1 MDEIV
6 TREDSTVEN
15 DDLGPCPRMTQEL
28 VEPTED
34 VPVFGYVD
42 LGGKSNCVVSP
53 DSQQIAFDLRASI
66 KASPKKAEIAVD
78 WPKIDDVAVN
88 EYGDR
93 KIFVNAFPWLFPG
106 GLGDACESPLTKGE
120 WGKMML
126 YYEDGR
132 FAEDSLFTFYVTNY
146 VVRHRNTS
154 GGRWYVDKF
163 KNSCPETVED
173 LKQSIEDG
181 HTGFIN
187 TLSYYN
193 QRVKGSTPY
202 WLKKRSELY
211 TWINHHIEKGNGA
224 PMFFITLSCAEY
236 YWPDIIS
243 LIKERLE
250 IAGRDTAE
258 CYVGSKKMTKLVN
271 EYSIVIQEY
280 FQRRVEIWLE
290 TVGHKLFGIEHYWVR
305 YEFAPGRGQ
314 IHAHLL
320 AIPKDQSI
328 YELCYSVRKEV
339 DGDTKRAEYMAEW
352 ASKKFGLT
360 ASVEPGFDAIQVDK
374 SESPSMI
381 RFSSLSDDP
390 VARSADT
397 QKLMKHV
404 QEHGCSGFCMRT
416 GNKNT

>member
-1 MDEIV
+1 MDQLE
-6 TREDSTVEN
+6 ESD
-15 DDLGPCPRMTQEL
+15 
-28 VEPTED
+28 D

-42 LGGKSNCVVSP
+42 VGGKNKCVTSP
-53 DSQQIAFDLRASI
+53 EAERITKDLQECI
-66 KASPKKAEIAVD
+66 KDSPKKGDIAVD
-78 WPKIDDVAVN
+78 WPKIEETAVN

-106 GLGDACESPLTKGE
+106 GFGDPCDSPLTKGE

-146 VVRHRNTS
+146 IVRHRNAS
-154 GGRWYVDKF
+154 GGRWYVEKF
-163 KNSCPETVED
+163 KHSCPDNVED
-173 LKQSIEDG
+173 LKQSINDG
-181 HTGFIN
+181 ETSFIN
-187 TLSYYN
+187 ALSYYN

-211 TWINHHIEKGNGA
+211 AWINHHIEMGRGA

-236 YWPDIIS
+236 FWPDIID
-243 LIKERLE
+243 LIRDRLE
-250 IAGRDTAE
+250 IAGRDGSD
-258 CYVGSKKMTKLVN
+258 CYVGSPKMSKLVN

-290 TVGHKLFGIEHYWVR
+290 TVGDKVFGIEHYWVR

-320 AIPKDQSI
+320 AIPRDQTI
-328 YELCYSVRKEV
+328 YELCHSVRKEE
-339 DGDTKRAEYMAEW
+339 DGDVRRAQYMAEW
-352 ASKKFGLT
+352 ASAKFGLT
-360 ASVEPGFDAIQVDK
+360 ASVEPGFDDLEVEK
-374 SESPSMI
+374 KNSPSII
-381 RFSSLSDDP
+381 RFSSVGES
-390 VARSADT
+390 VEERTADT
-397 QKLMKHV
+397 QRLLKQV
-404 QEHGCSGFCMRT
+404 QEHGCSAFCMRC